1 MTVTGIPCPSC
12 GLTTSFAYLVHG
24 SVARAFE
31 AQPFGVILYGVLCAG
46 FGTSFVAVVRR
57 KRLSEILEA
66 RWMESLQFVL
76 LAVLVLAWAYK
87 IVAMGLRTH

>member
-1 MTVTGIPCPSC
+1 MACA
-12 GLTTSFAYLVHG
+12 FA
-24 SVARAFE
+24 

-46 FGTSFVAVVRR
+46 FGASFVAMARR

-66 RWMESLQFVL
+66 RWMEWLQFVL